1 MEKPYTSK
9 DKWIVAIMAGILFFI
24 FSLPITLNIINS
36 LFGGGTNLTTL
47 TLGNYIST
55 LLFILIAR
63 LLMN

>member
-55 LLFILIAR
+55 LLFILIE
-63 LLMN
+63 